1 MLQGFKDLKVYQVAY
16 QLGLDI
22 YEITKTFP
30 PDERFSMISQM
41 RRAARSVAA
50 NIGEGYR
57 KRQYPK
63 MFVAK
68 MADSDGESAEML
80 VWIDYAKDHAYINQ
94 EVHKDLTERYL
105 SVGRMLGGILAHPE
119 KFLPRKT

>member
-1 MLQGFKDLKVYQVAY
+1 MLQGFKDLKVYQEAY
-16 QLGLDI
+16 KLGLEI
-22 YEITKTFP
+22 FEITKTFP
-30 PDERFSMISQM
+30 REERFSMTDQM

-68 MADSDGESAEML
+68 MADADGESAEML
-80 VWIDYAKDHAYINQ
+80 VWLDFARDHGYIDADKHRN
-94 EVHKDLTERYL
+94 LTERYL
-105 SVGRMLGGILAHPE
+105 GVGRMLGGILLHPE
-119 KFLPRKT
+119 KFLPRKS

>member
-1 MLQGFKDLKVYQVAY
+1 MLQGFKDLKVYQEAY
-16 QLGLDI
+16 KLGLDI
-22 YEITKTFP
+22 FEVTKTFP
-30 PDERFSMISQM
+30 REERYSMFDQM

-50 NIGEGYR
+50 NIAEGYR

-80 VWIDYAKDHAYINQ
+80 VWLDYAKDHGYINL
-94 EVHKDLTERYL
+94 EMHKNLIDRYL

-119 KFLPRKT
+119 KFLPRKP